1 MQAKRYTINFLD
13 KYKFILVKT
22 TIIKIKEKL
31 SVQISK
37 IYKYIPYS

>member
-1 MQAKRYTINFLD
+1 MQALYTINFL
-13 KYKFILVKT
+13 KRYKLILVKI

-31 SVQISK
+31 SVRISK